1 MAKNSDDPIT
11 PVEIVEELT
20 EDELADLQRLER
32 KVERAFY
39 ESGKALAEIRSR
51 QLYRVNH
58 NSFED
63 YCQDRFGMKR
73 IYAHYLINAATVV
86 DNLSPKRSQFVN
98 ILPTNESQCRPL
110 IPLEPE
116 EQPQV
121 WQEAVEE
128 AGGKVPSA
136 RIVKDVVLRHKKD
149 IVQRLKEENP
159 SPPEF
164 AEGDVVEIRVTK
176 HSPVRP
182 FDGMWAVVEHVGSNS
197 CTVQISIARE
207 VQHCQEGEMRKIED
221 EYVDDIKS
229 VGERIAALVEFD
241 LEPVDYAI
249 LELLQRSK
257 CFTPRQM
264 LLLERTERDYGIR
277 GNDITDSSL

>member
-1 MAKNSDDPIT
+1 
-11 PVEIVEELT
+11 
-20 EDELADLQRLER
+20 
-32 KVERAFY
+32 
-39 ESGKALAEIRSR
+39 
-51 QLYRVNH
+51 
-58 NSFED
+58 
-63 YCQDRFGMKR
+63 MKR

>member
-1 MAKNSDDPIT
+1 
-11 PVEIVEELT
+11 
-20 EDELADLQRLER
+20 
-32 KVERAFY
+32 
-39 ESGKALAEIRSR
+39 
-51 QLYRVNH
+51 
-58 NSFED
+58 
-63 YCQDRFGMKR
+63 MKR

-116 EQPQV
+116 KQPQV

-149 IVQRLKEENP
+149 IVQRLKEKNP

-164 AEGDVVEIRVTK
+164 AEGDVVEIRATK

-182 FDGMWAVVEHVGSNS
+182 FDGMWAVVEHVGSYS
-197 CTVQISIARE
+197 CTVRISIARE
-207 VQHCQEGEMRKIED
+207 IQHCQEGEMKKIED
-221 EYVDDIKS
+221 EYAEDIKA
-229 VGERIAALVEFD
+229 VGERIAALAELE

-249 LELLQRSK
+249 LEVLQRSK

-264 LLLERTERDYGIR
+264 LLLERTERDYGLR
-277 GNDITDSSL
+277 NDRQSELGH

>member
-1 MAKNSDDPIT
+1 MTENLDDPTT
-11 PVEIVEELT
+11 PIEIVEELT

-51 QLYRVNH
+51 QLYRANH

-121 WQEAVEE
+121 WQEAVEQ

-136 RIVKDVVLRHKKD
+136 RIVKDVVMRHKS
-149 IVQRLKEENP
+149 IVEQLKEKHP

-164 AEGDVVEIRVTK
+164 AEGDVVEIRATK

-182 FDGMWAVVEHVGSNS
+182 FDGMWALVEHIGSYS
-197 CTVQISIARE
+197 CTVQISIAKDA
-207 VQHCQEGEMRKIED
+207 QHCQEGEMKKIED
-221 EYVDDIKS
+221 EYAGDIKA
-229 VGERIAALVEFD
+229 VGERIAALVQ
-241 LEPVDYAI
+241 LEGV
-249 LELLQRSK
+249 
-257 CFTPRQM
+257 
-264 LLLERTERDYGIR
+264 
-277 GNDITDSSL
+277 